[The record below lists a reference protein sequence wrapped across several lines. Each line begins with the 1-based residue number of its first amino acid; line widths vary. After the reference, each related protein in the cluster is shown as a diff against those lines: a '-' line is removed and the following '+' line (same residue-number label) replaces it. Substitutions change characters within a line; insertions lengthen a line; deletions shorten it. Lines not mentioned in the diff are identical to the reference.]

1 MTRIPLILL
10 LGFSIT
16 VSSAAFAGH
25 KTQHG
30 GYDNHQG
37 YQYDRSHDR
46 DRNNHYGRHHHKQH
60 NRHMQRHHRH
70 YSHGGYNRPQALFS
84 FSYGSHGA
92 AIDYRSYPYNGYLYS
107 NRNRHGH

>member
-1 MTRIPLILL
+1 MTRISLILL

-16 VSSAAFAGH
+16 ISSAAFAGH
-25 KTQHG
+25 NTQHG

-37 YQYDRSHDR
+37 YQYGRSQDRH
-46 DRNNHYGRHHHKQH
+46 RNNLHGRHHHKH
-60 NRHMQRHHRH
+60 NNRHMRRQHRH
-70 YSHGGYNRPQALFS
+70 YSHGGNYRPPALFS

-107 NRNRHGH
+107 NRHGQGR